1 MRYFREINE
10 FVREKIEEHKET
22 FDPNHI
28 QDMIDLCIQVEYSQ
42 GNSKGKYSNFRKK
55 LLPPVSLT
63 TASYITGADPGF
75 LVRGGVTVASRQN

>member
-28 QDMIDLCIQVEYSQ
+28 RDMIDLCIQAEYSQ

-63 TASYITGADPGF
+63 TASYI
-75 LVRGGVTVASRQN
+75 NY